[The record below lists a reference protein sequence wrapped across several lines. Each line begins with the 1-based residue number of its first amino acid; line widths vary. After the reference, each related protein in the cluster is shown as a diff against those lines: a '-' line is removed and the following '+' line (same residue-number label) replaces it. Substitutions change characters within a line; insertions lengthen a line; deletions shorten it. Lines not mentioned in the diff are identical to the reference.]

1 MLSNAYNIFTLMMS
15 GEDYQQGEWKGEKKW
30 KIKALKYT
38 PYFRWHY
45 SVGHDPRK
53 AAEAFELNRGSYGR
67 K

>member
-1 MLSNAYNIFTLMMS
+1 MMS